1 MQHCAMGTHS
11 YGNGATRKFAKSD
24 PRHLPSPLRVKAVEI
39 LDRLRHGDFRADLQ
53 ADDRQIHRLTG
64 DRKGADAIATSGRW
78 RVVLRLHDGN
88 AYDVRV
94 VAYRK
99 S

>member
-24 PRHLPSPLRVKAVEI
+24 SRHLPSPLQIEAAET
-39 LDRLRHGDFRADLQ
+39 LDRLRHGHSRPDLQ
-53 ADDRQIHRLTG
+53 ADDWRIHRLTG
-64 DRKGADAIATSGRW
+64 DRKGAYAIATSGRW
-78 RVVLRLHDGN
+78 RVVFRLHDGN
-88 AYDVRV
+88 AYDVGV
-94 VAYRK
+94 TAYRK